1 MALQTSPSKRS
12 FTVVLEPAEEGG
24 YVVHVPALPGCHT
37 EGETIEEA
45 EANAKEAIERYLLAM
60 KDIGEEVPE
69 ELAGTKVIT
78 IATTINLQ

>member
-1 MALQTSPSKRS
+1 MELRASPSKRS

-45 EANAKEAIERYLLAM
+45 EANAKEAIECYLLAM

-78 IATTINLQ
+78 IATTITLE